1 MVFVFS
7 CVADGREV
15 VESVSAVG
23 FAEVFGKLCVVMD
36 ACWLSWDLVSTVASE
51 VSHAC

>member
-23 FAEVFGKLCVVMD
+23 LAEALGVLCTLMD
-36 ACWLSWDLVSTVASE
+36 ACWLSWEWVSVVASE
-51 VSHAC
+51 VSCG